1 MHKLAVEICSCSKF
15 EQIKELKMK
24 TLKETN
30 LSLTNNEAIQNM
42 LQGII
47 FVNLRLNQSTQI
59 GRYNLPTL
67 SQ

>member
-47 FVNLRLNQSTQI
+47 VVNLRLNQSTQI